1 MVEEDFKFRKLEGE
15 MNLEFIEPEPPGEVR
30 VRIAPSPT
38 GRLHLGLA
46 RTALFNYLFAKKYQ
60 GSFILRIEDT
70 DIKRSKP
77 EYEEDILESLK
88 WLGINWDEGP
98 DIGGGYGPYR
108 QSQRLESYIKCLERL
123 LSEDKAYYCFCSGEE
138 LEAQRQYQLSIG
150 EAPRYSRKCANLSKE
165 ETEKQRAEGKPSV
178 IRFRAPAKKIEF
190 DDLIRGRL
198 EFDAG
203 LLGDIAI
210 AKDLSTPLYNFAVV
224 IDDFEMKISHVIRG
238 EDHISNTP
246 KQILIQDA
254 LGFSRPVYA
263 HLPLIL
269 GADRTKLS
277 KRHGAVAIS
286 TYRKQGYLAEALVNF
301 MAFLGWNPG
310 TEREIY
316 SMPSLIKEFSLER
329 VQKGGAVFNVKRLDF
344 LNGFYIRQ
352 KSVEKLTEF
361 CLPYL
366 IEAGFLK
373 SHEEVEKFHLG
384 APHYEILQT
393 KELIDLV
400 KLEKIISLYQERL
413 KKISEISEL
422 TDFFF
427 KEKLV
432 VDEAKASSSPF
443 AVAQVVDEA
452 KASSSPFANA
462 RVYDKSLLRWEEM
475 TDKEIMKS
483 LDKLGKILPK
493 IKPEEFNKE
502 GLEKVLL
509 PEADKFAKEISKV
522 GDRGYLLWPLRVAL
536 TGKEA
541 SAGPFEIA
549 EIFGKEKTIRRI
561 KEARGLLK

>member
-1 MVEEDFKFRKLEGE
+1 MVEEGFKFIK
-15 MNLEFIEPEPPGEVR
+15 PPGEVR

-38 GRLHLGLA
+38 GMLHIGLA
-46 RTALFNYLFAKKYQ
+46 RTALFNYLFAKNYE

-70 DIKRSKP
+70 DIERSKP
-77 EYEEDILESLK
+77 EYEKDILESLK
-88 WLGINWDEGP
+88 WLSINWDEGP

-108 QSQRLESYIKCLERL
+108 QSQRLKSYTEYLEKL
-123 LSEDKAYYCFCSGEE
+123 LAEDKAYYCFCSEEE

-150 EAPRYSRKCANLSKE
+150 EASRYSGKCAGFSKE
-165 ETEKQRAEGKPSV
+165 EVKKYLAAGRPSV
-178 IRFRAPAKKIEF
+178 IRFRMPDKKIEF
-190 DDLIRGRL
+190 DDLIRGKL
-198 EFDAG
+198 EFDTS
-203 LLGDIAI
+203 LIGDIVI
-210 AKDLSTPLYNFAVV
+210 AKDLATPLYNFAVV

-246 KQILIQDA
+246 KQVLLQEA
-254 LGFSRPVYA
+254 LGFPRPKYC

-269 GADRTKLS
+269 GPDRTKLS

-286 TYRKQGYLAEALVNF
+286 AYREQGYLAETLVNF

-329 VQKGGAVFNVKRLDF
+329 VQRGGAVFNIKRLDF

-352 KSVEKLTEF
+352 KSVEKLTEL

-366 IEAGFLK
+366 VESGFLK

-384 APHYEILQT
+384 APHYEILLT
-393 KELIDLV
+393 GELIDLV

-413 KKISEISEL
+413 KNISEISEL

-432 VDEAKASSSPF
+432 VDEAKASSP
-443 AVAQVVDEA
+443 
-452 KASSSPFANA
+452 PFANA
-462 RVYDKSLLRWEEM
+462 RVYDKNLLRWGEM
-475 TDKEIMKS
+475 TDREIMKS
-483 LDKLGKILPK
+483 LDKLEGILSKIKVGDWTKENLEKILM
-493 IKPEEFNKE
+493 
-502 GLEKVLL
+502 
-509 PEADKFAKEISKV
+509 PEADNFAKQIGKI

-536 TGKEA
+536 TGKDA

-549 EIFGKEKTIRRI
+549 DILGKEKTIKRI
-561 KEARGLLK
+561 KRGRGLI